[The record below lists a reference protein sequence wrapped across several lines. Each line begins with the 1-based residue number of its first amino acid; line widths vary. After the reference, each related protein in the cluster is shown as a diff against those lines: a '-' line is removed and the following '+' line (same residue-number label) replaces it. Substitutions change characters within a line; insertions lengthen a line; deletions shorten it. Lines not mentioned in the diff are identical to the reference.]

1 MTVKTFTDLTGMK
14 EANIAELE
22 TIGIKTVEELAA
34 AVNDDAKAKEV
45 IKTLSGVGPK
55 TVEKWKNQ
63 LAGEAVAEK
72 AAKTVEVVEEED
84 IFNFNGN
91 S

>member
-22 TIGIKTVEELAA
+22 TIGIKTIEELAA

-55 TVEKWKNQ
+55 TVEKWKD
-63 LAGEAVAEK
+63 VATSPKALEK
-72 AAKTVEVVEEED
+72 ATKKVEVVEE
-84 IFNFNGN
+84 
-91 S
+91 

>member
-72 AAKTVEVVEEED
+72 AAKKVEVVEEED
-84 IFNFNGN
+84 IFNCNGN
-91 S
+91 